1 VTRGSL
7 CTEKRPRRA
16 QHRFRKS
23 LALWDLR
30 SVHRRT
36 GAVSAFKP
44 MPVATHVFRCL
55 SWHRRRLGCALH
67 PNLRHGSLPDQ
78 RSLAG
83 RHPTTASR
91 ETRVAGCHPPACAK
105 LRSLPDGRKSPQP
118 RFSTAYS
125 APTTRSGGWARI
137 PAVPF
142 LAPRDIGIRRS
153 PILARHA
160 LAHHVPATPPHGDLE
175 GQRPRKRLRIW
186 SARSF
191 PNGNTNPRL
200 TPCTLLKGP
209 PFRLGRSSLGI
220 SMSRMGSSRLH
231 SFTCAQYPTIP
242 CG

>member
-1 VTRGSL
+1 MRTSGL
-7 CTEKRPRRA
+7 RRC
-16 QHRFRKS
+16 
-23 LALWDLR
+23 ALGCPSIRMRNNVLR
-30 SVHRRT
+30 LRR
-36 GAVSAFKP
+36 
-44 MPVATHVFRCL
+44 PVARGKLAASAWSVATRQSEGL
-55 SWHRRRLGCALH
+55 
-67 PNLRHGSLPDQ
+67 LRVRGQVGLRTPAPDPHGSLPDQ

>member
-1 VTRGSL
+1 MRTSGL
-7 CTEKRPRRA
+7 RRC
-16 QHRFRKS
+16 
-23 LALWDLR
+23 ALGCPSIRMRNNVLR
-30 SVHRRT
+30 LRR
-36 GAVSAFKP
+36 
-44 MPVATHVFRCL
+44 PVARGKLAASAWSVATRQSGGL
-55 SWHRRRLGCALH
+55 
-67 PNLRHGSLPDQ
+67 LRVRGQVGLRTPAPDPHGSLPDQ